1 MVEGYSIENFWP
13 DGKIVTLGRDVN
25 RDGLLQNKEGMEIM
39 QTAVPKSVWQCTADA
54 RRTEWEFL

>member
-1 MVEGYSIENFWP
+1 MVEGYSIENFGP

-39 QTAVPKSVWQCTADA
+39 QTAVPKSVWRCTAGA
-54 RRTEWEFL
+54 RRTEWESP